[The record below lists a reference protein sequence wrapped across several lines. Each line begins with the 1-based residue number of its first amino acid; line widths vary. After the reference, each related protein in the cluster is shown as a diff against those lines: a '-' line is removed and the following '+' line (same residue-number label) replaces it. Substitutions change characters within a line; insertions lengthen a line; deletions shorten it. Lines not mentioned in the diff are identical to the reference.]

1 MITPLLLFAATSI
14 PDISRVD
21 DALMSGLPV
30 IEADLTAHGISQK
43 CSGPSLSDVLDRLG
57 FPTGKELTGP
67 ALETGVIV
75 RGRDG
80 YAVLF
85 SLGELDAALGAKSV
99 IIATQCDGKPLA
111 DADGPYRL
119 VLPGEER
126 AARSVRQV
134 IAIEAVHL
142 ASKSPHP

>member
-1 MITPLLLFAATSI
+1 M
-14 PDISRVD
+14 
-21 DALMSGLPV
+21 
-30 IEADLTAHGISQK
+30 
-43 CSGPSLSDVLDRLG
+43 
-57 FPTGKELTGP
+57 
-67 ALETGVIV
+67 IV

-99 IIATQCDGKPLA
+99 VIATQCDGKPIP

-119 VLPGEER
+119 VVPGEGR

-134 IAIEAVHL
+134 VTIEAVCP
-142 ASKSPHP
+142 APKSPHP